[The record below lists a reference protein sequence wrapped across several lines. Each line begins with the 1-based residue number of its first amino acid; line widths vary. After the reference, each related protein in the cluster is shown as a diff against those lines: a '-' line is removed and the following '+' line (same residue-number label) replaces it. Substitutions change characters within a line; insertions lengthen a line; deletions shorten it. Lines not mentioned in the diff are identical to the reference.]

1 MHVDHLEAV
10 AKASLEFDKYL
21 KMVYGGDDA
30 DRVRRAGER
39 EDAYRA
45 QNKES
50 YAYHDDDDR
59 YGGYH
64 RDREYGYEPPDRM
77 ARGPRSYRN
86 DRVYD
91 RYSRRGSD
99 REDTRYV
106 ERQRSPI
113 VEPRDR
119 PRAT

>member
-1 MHVDHLEAV
+1 MHIDHLEAV

-39 EDAYRA
+39 EDAYGA
-45 QNKES
+45 QNTEP
-50 YAYHDDDDR
+50 YAYQDDDR
-59 YGGYH
+59 YGDYY
-64 RDREYGYEPPDRM
+64 RDREYGYEPPGRI
-77 ARGPRSYRN
+77 ARGPRSYRG

-91 RYSRRGSD
+91 RYSGRGSD
-99 REDTRYV
+99 REDARYV

-119 PRAT
+119 PRAM